1 MKAYLYLKCYSA
13 SWHRTFQ
20 AFLVFSI
27 RRCLLVW
34 FPCAHFSNMHGFTI
48 KLNIYTLM
56 RHEVSVPPIFR
67 PKNKPIN
74 HFQGV
79 LTSQSTQKLVH
90 SPFKFGGGSEGC
102 GQGTVDYCFNR
113 QQTSQLYTLGWFAYK
128 QNEKAM
134 WYWRLPTEAQ
144 RKIHEAG

>member
-1 MKAYLYLKCYSA
+1 MISMCPLFKYAWIYYK
-13 SWHRTFQ
+13 
-20 AFLVFSI
+20 
-27 RRCLLVW
+27 
-34 FPCAHFSNMHGFTI
+34 I
-48 KLNIYTLM
+48 KYIYTLM

-90 SPFKFGGGSEGC
+90 SPSKFGGGSGGC

-134 WYWRLPTEAQ
+134 
-144 RKIHEAG
+144 